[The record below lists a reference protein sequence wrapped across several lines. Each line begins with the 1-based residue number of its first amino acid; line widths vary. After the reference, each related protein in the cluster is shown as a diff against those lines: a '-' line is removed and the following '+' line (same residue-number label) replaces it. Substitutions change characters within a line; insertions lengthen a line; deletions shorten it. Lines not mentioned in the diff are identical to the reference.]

1 MGINT
6 NAVQRLYTAYFSR
19 PADPVGLAYW
29 ESKLPADRAAT
40 QAELTAL
47 AHSGF
52 SASTEFSNMYTG
64 LTNAQIVQLA
74 YQNLF
79 GRSAEPAGEV
89 YWAARLA
96 SGAETFAGLVLQLTY
111 SAQGT
116 DATAI
121 ASKLSAATA
130 FTAAL
135 DTTAEITGYAGTG
148 SSASA
153 RGWLA
158 TVTDAATLA
167 TATAAATLNAA
178 VAAAVAAGSTDGGG
192 TTPNGTTF
200 TLTNGTDNAT
210 ANVFNA
216 SLVYTPAG
224 NARINALQD
233 EDTLTGA
240 GVNATLNATLGN
252 IDGTNAGAQ
261 GTIVTPKLSGI
272 STVNVAFTGSG
283 GTAVN
288 ELDLQDSTAPTA
300 VNITRVS
307 DGIATATVDNMK
319 AVPTTMSITDSNNAQ
334 QSVSF
339 LFTNG
344 GASGAADASTMTLS
358 NVNVATL
365 TVQENASDG
374 TVDQGVESLTL
385 VSSGSANT
393 ITTLRAEDLQTL
405 TINGSQNM
413 TIGGQTN
420 VAGSLTTVAAG
431 ALTGNLTFTLANGVM
446 GATPD
451 GASNGNVAFS
461 LTSGTGNDSIR
472 VSEQIGTN
480 DSIATGAGTD
490 TLRLS
495 NGTAATLDTI
505 ALNTA
510 GNNVTGVENIQLW
523 NTDTTAG
530 GGTANVLALRA
541 DEAEG
546 DQAIELRDHTNAILG
561 ADTTTYNVVNLS
573 ANEANTISIAHS
585 GSTTLAAPAAANN
598 ALADNFVD
606 LDVADGVTAVN
617 LTITNGVNSD
627 NRFNFSLYTDS
638 DRTLATTGDTS
649 AYNAATAQDSALAG
663 AANAVTSLTLTDSD
677 NESNTV
683 QLLADGY
690 LAGAVQGNGTAY
702 TSVTLAGGTSGTFMN
717 LDATANAFGFDTTGA
732 STGDTNVVTDVAAG
746 AAERLSAATIN
757 ASAMSSNVVVR
768 VGNNFNSAT
777 GAQSITMG
785 SGSDTVIF
793 DMLADTRAG
802 LTISDTVAGGT
813 GSDTLAID
821 GNGVA
826 ISLGASEWTNVT
838 GFETIRL
845 ISNGVAS
852 NNALLAT
859 NAYNLTLTDLL
870 VDNNGTGGSM
880 IAIVNDNDDSTTAAG
895 AANVGATIDA
905 RALAANNAFSYNG
918 QETSATAGTA
928 MTADRFVFADVNI
941 NGSSVI
947 DGGADQTTVGNG
959 TTSGLVAGHRANA
972 DILEVR
978 NAAVVS
984 AGDLAN
990 ITNVGVINFTNDTA
1004 TAVSSTL
1011 ELNNAI
1017 VDAMVNS
1024 TAAADGTST
1033 TTIANTVETLTI
1045 AAVDNPALATA
1056 TTALNMQTAGL
1067 TNAALQLNVTGG
1079 GAADVLSGGAG
1090 ADTISGGAG
1099 NDTITSGAGNDVV
1112 TGGTGADS
1120 ITSGEG
1126 ADTITIG
1133 DGLDTIVLTETTA
1146 AADNLIWATAF
1157 AAGSANAATVTDF
1170 AWAAGVDTIDVQ
1182 VNLTNGTTAATSAL
1196 AGITPVAQV
1205 NDTAATANDVIF
1217 TFAGAGDLL
1226 AAGTTVATAVANA
1239 VTALTSGTDFSSA
1252 NIALADSLIL
1262 QMNDGTNTF
1271 VFHYVASG
1279 VAATTETADL
1289 ALIGMFNGTTAA
1301 LLGDFI

>member
-40 QAELTAL
+40 QAELTTL

-252 IDGTNAGAQ
+252 IDGLNAGAQ

-283 GTAVN
+283 AGAVN

-319 AVPTTMSITDSNNAQ
+319 AVPTTMSLTDSNNAQ
-334 QSVSF
+334 QNVSF

-365 TVQENASDG
+365 TVQENVSDG
-374 TVDQGVESLTL
+374 TVDQGIESLTL

-446 GATPD
+446 TATPD

-523 NTDTTAG
+523 NTDTT
-530 GGTANVLALRA
+530 
-541 DEAEG
+541 
-546 DQAIELRDHTNAILG
+546 
-561 ADTTTYNVVNLS
+561 
-573 ANEANTISIAHS
+573 
-585 GSTTLAAPAAANN
+585 
-598 ALADNFVD
+598 
-606 LDVADGVTAVN
+606 
-617 LTITNGVNSD
+617 
-627 NRFNFSLYTDS
+627 
-638 DRTLATTGDTS
+638 
-649 AYNAATAQDSALAG
+649 
-663 AANAVTSLTLTDSD
+663 
-677 NESNTV
+677 
-683 QLLADGY
+683 
-690 LAGAVQGNGTAY
+690 
-702 TSVTLAGGTSGTFMN
+702 
-717 LDATANAFGFDTTGA
+717 
-732 STGDTNVVTDVAAG
+732 
-746 AAERLSAATIN
+746 
-757 ASAMSSNVVVR
+757 
-768 VGNNFNSAT
+768 
-777 GAQSITMG
+777 
-785 SGSDTVIF
+785 
-793 DMLADTRAG
+793 
-802 LTISDTVAGGT
+802 
-813 GSDTLAID
+813 
-821 GNGVA
+821 
-826 ISLGASEWTNVT
+826 
-838 GFETIRL
+838 
-845 ISNGVAS
+845 
-852 NNALLAT
+852 
-859 NAYNLTLTDLL
+859 
-870 VDNNGTGGSM
+870 
-880 IAIVNDNDDSTTAAG
+880 
-895 AANVGATIDA
+895 
-905 RALAANNAFSYNG
+905 
-918 QETSATAGTA
+918 
-928 MTADRFVFADVNI
+928 
-941 NGSSVI
+941 
-947 DGGADQTTVGNG
+947 
-959 TTSGLVAGHRANA
+959 
-972 DILEVR
+972 
-978 NAAVVS
+978 
-984 AGDLAN
+984 
-990 ITNVGVINFTNDTA
+990 
-1004 TAVSSTL
+1004 
-1011 ELNNAI
+1011 
-1017 VDAMVNS
+1017 
-1024 TAAADGTST
+1024 
-1033 TTIANTVETLTI
+1033 
-1045 AAVDNPALATA
+1045 
-1056 TTALNMQTAGL
+1056 
-1067 TNAALQLNVTGG
+1067 
-1079 GAADVLSGGAG
+1079 SGGAG
-1090 ADTISGGAG
+1090 A
-1099 NDTITSGAGNDVV
+1099 
-1112 TGGTGADS
+1112 
-1120 ITSGEG
+1120 
-1126 ADTITIG
+1126 
-1133 DGLDTIVLTETTA
+1133 
-1146 AADNLIWATAF
+1146 
-1157 AAGSANAATVTDF
+1157 
-1170 AWAAGVDTIDVQ
+1170 
-1182 VNLTNGTTAATSAL
+1182 
-1196 AGITPVAQV
+1196 
-1205 NDTAATANDVIF
+1205 
-1217 TFAGAGDLL
+1217 
-1226 AAGTTVATAVANA
+1226 
-1239 VTALTSGTDFSSA
+1239 
-1252 NIALADSLIL
+1252 
-1262 QMNDGTNTF
+1262 
-1271 VFHYVASG
+1271 
-1279 VAATTETADL
+1279 
-1289 ALIGMFNGTTAA
+1289 
-1301 LLGDFI
+1301 

>member
-40 QAELTAL
+40 QAELTTL

-135 DTTAEITGYAGTG
+135 DTTAEIVGYAGTG

-167 TATAAATLNAA
+167 TATAAATLDAA

-240 GVNATLNATLGN
+240 GTNATLNATLGN
-252 IDGTNAGAQ
+252 IDGLNAGAQ

-283 GTAVN
+283 AGAVT

-319 AVPTTMSITDSNNAQ
+319 AVPTTMSLTDSNNAQ
-334 QSVSF
+334 QNVSF

-365 TVQENASDG
+365 TVQENVSDG
-374 TVDQGVESLTL
+374 TVDQGIESLTL

-495 NGTAATLDTI
+495 NGTIATGVSVTLDTI

-523 NTDTTAG
+523 NTDNSNTAVPAVA
-530 GGTANVLALRA
+530 TANVLALRA

-546 DQAIELRDHTNAILG
+546 DQAIELRDHSNATLAG
-561 ADTTTYNVVNLS
+561 DTTTYNVVNLS

-585 GSTTLAAPAAANN
+585 GSTTATAPAAANN

-627 NRFNFSLYTDS
+627 NRFNFQLYTDS
-638 DRTLATTGDTS
+638 DRALNSTGVTS
-649 AYNAATAQDSALAG
+649 AFSTVQDAG
-663 AANAVTSLTLTDSD
+663 TTNAVTSLTLTDSD

-683 QLLADGY
+683 LLAADGY
-690 LAGAVQGNGTAY
+690 LAGAAQGNGTAY

-732 STGDTNVVTDVAAG
+732 STGDTNVVTDIAAG

-785 SGSDTVIF
+785 SGNDTVIF

-838 GFETIRL
+838 GMETIRL

-852 NNALLAT
+852 NNTLLAT

-895 AANVGATIDA
+895 SANVGATIDA

-947 DGGADQTTVGNG
+947 DGGADQTTAGGGVTAGTAVGH
-959 TTSGLVAGHRANA
+959 LANA

-990 ITNVGVINFTNDTA
+990 ITNVGVISFTNDTA
-1004 TAVSSTL
+1004 TALSSTL

-1024 TAAADGTST
+1024 TAVADGTSAA
-1033 TTIANTVETLTI
+1033 TIAATVETLTI
-1045 AAVDNPALATA
+1045 NAIDNPALATA

-1099 NDTITSGAGNDVV
+1099 NDTISSGAGNDVV

-1120 ITSGEG
+1120 ITTGTG
-1126 ADTITIG
+1126 ADVVRASEG
-1133 DGLDTIVLTETTA
+1133 DGAV
-1146 AADNLIWATAF
+1146 ATA
-1157 AAGSANAATVTDF
+1157 G
-1170 AWAAGVDTIDVQ
+1170 AWAAAVQDVVIDFDANSDVFSVNGVGTSVILSGAAAAQAAGTAFTAVA
-1182 VNLTNGTTAATSAL
+1182 TTAFDFNAAVGGAFITGATAASL
-1196 AGITPVAQV
+1196 ANEANVIAAIG
-1205 NDTAATANDVIF
+1205 ATANETVGEEAYF
-1217 TFAGAGDLL
+1217 VVLN
-1226 AAGTTVATAVANA
+1226 AAGTQFGVYHMVSAVADNA
-1239 VTALTSGTDFSSA
+1239 VTAGEIEL
-1252 NIALADSLIL
+1252 L
-1262 QMNDGTNTF
+1262 
-1271 VFHYVASG
+1271 G
-1279 VAATTETADL
+1279 VATYT
-1289 ALIGMFNGTTAA
+1289 GTLTAA
-1301 LLGDFI
+1301 DINFF

>member
-167 TATAAATLNAA
+167 TAKAAATLNAA

-252 IDGTNAGAQ
+252 IDGLNAGAQ

-283 GTAVN
+283 AGAVT

-319 AVPTTMSITDSNNAQ
+319 AVPTTMSLTDSNNAQ
-334 QSVSF
+334 QNVSF

-365 TVQENASDG
+365 TVQENVSDG
-374 TVDQGVESLTL
+374 SVDQGVESLTL

-393 ITTLRAEDLQTL
+393 VSTLRAEDLKTL

-413 TIGGQTN
+413 TIGGSRSVTGAQGVEATQYTAGLAS
-420 VAGSLTTVAAG
+420 VSGSLTAINAA
-431 ALTGNLTFTLANGVM
+431 ALTGNLAINIGTEIA
-446 GATPD
+446 
-451 GASNGNVAFS
+451 GN
-461 LTSGTGNDSIR
+461 LDNTSGTAVQMTVTGGTGNDTFR
-472 VSEQIGTN
+472 LTTGANVGG
-480 DSIATGAGTD
+480 ATGNTDVIIGGTGTD
-490 TLRLS
+490 TLVI
-495 NGTAATLDTI
+495 NGTATVAAATTANVRSVEALEIRSGHDTGAVADAISIDADAFDSLATIFVRNEGNNGAAAPAAPASNAEDMTVTLQDLTAAQATAITI
-505 ALNTA
+505 AHGTTGNNTITNNTINANLKSTA
-510 GNNVTGVENIQLW
+510 GTSDTVGVTIAEGINNDPRFNFDLATAISTGATTGVENI
-523 NTDTTAG
+523 
-530 GGTANVLALRA
+530 
-541 DEAEG
+541 
-546 DQAIELRDHTNAILG
+546 
-561 ADTTTYNVVNLS
+561 
-573 ANEANTISIAHS
+573 TI
-585 GSTTLAAPAAANN
+585 
-598 ALADNFVD
+598 
-606 LDVADGVTAVN
+606 
-617 LTITNGVNSD
+617 
-627 NRFNFSLYTDS
+627 TDS
-638 DRTLATTGDTS
+638 DS
-649 AYNAATAQDSALAG
+649 
-663 AANAVTSLTLTDSD
+663 
-677 NESNTV
+677 ESNTV
-683 QLLADGY
+683 QL
-690 LAGAVQGNGTAY
+690 
-702 TSVTLAGGTSGTFMN
+702 TSVAQHTGTLTLTGGVAGTFLN
-717 LDATANAFGFDTTGA
+717 LDTTTGGA
-732 STGDTNVVTDVAAG
+732 NGGIYGYDLTGATTTDVTYTIADHSNTAGQVKVAAT
-746 AAERLSAATIN
+746 TIN
-757 ASAMSSNVVVR
+757 ASGEASNVIVR
-768 VGNNFNSAT
+768 VTNPAAAQSVT

-785 SGSDTVIF
+785 SGSDTVI
-793 DMLADTRAG
+793 MDTVGELTAG
-802 LTISDTVAGGT
+802 LSITDTVAGGT
-813 GSDTLAID
+813 GTDTLAID
-821 GNGVA
+821 GHNAAGIA
-826 ISLGASEWTNVT
+826 LSATEFQNVT
-838 GFETIRL
+838 GFETLRFVGN
-845 ISNGVAS
+845 SARAD
-852 NNALLAT
+852 NNLAGAV
-859 NAYNLTLTDLL
+859 NSYNLTLNDAAIT
-870 VDNNGTGGSM
+870 NNANGGNVWS
-880 IAIVNDNDDSTTAAG
+880 IVNDNGIANATGAVTANSGITIDLRALSTGKSINYDGQETDTGATLSVNATTGLVTAAG
-895 AANVGATIDA
+895 ALANAST
-905 RALAANNAFSYNG
+905 
-918 QETSATAGTA
+918 
-928 MTADRFVFADVNI
+928 MTADRFIFADAGLNATA
-941 NGSSVI
+941 VI
-947 DGGADQTTVGNG
+947 DGGANRTGG
-959 TTSGLVAGHRANA
+959 ARLGHVENT
-972 DILEVR
+972 DVLEVR

-984 AGDLAN
+984 NGDLAN
-990 ITNVGVINFTNDTA
+990 IKNVSTIAFTNDTN
-1004 TAVSSTL
+1004 TTQTSTL
-1011 ELNNAI
+1011 VLTNDV

-1024 TAAADGTST
+1024 TLAALGTDA
-1033 TTIANTVETLTI
+1033 TTIANTFETLTI
-1045 AAVDNPALATA
+1045 TATDASATA
-1056 TTALNMQTAGL
+1056 FTQLNMDASQV
-1067 TNAALQLNVTGG
+1067 TNAALRLNVT
-1079 GAADVLSGGAG
+1079 GGAG
-1090 ADTISGGAG
+1090 ADTI
-1099 NDTITSGAGNDVV
+1099 V
-1112 TGGTGADS
+1112 GTA
-1120 ITSGEG
+1120 G
-1126 ADTITIG
+1126 ADTITG
-1133 DGLDTIVLTETTA
+1133 GAGADVLTGGAGADVFSFSGVAGATTSGTPFGTFDTI
-1146 AADNLIWATAF
+1146 
-1157 AAGSANAATVTDF
+1157 TDF
-1170 AWAAGVDTIDVQ
+1170 VVGTDKLQFSGVADVVSGQQAAVQ
-1182 VNLTNGTTAATSAL
+1182 V
-1196 AGITPVAQV
+1196 
-1205 NDTAATANDVIF
+1205 
-1217 TFAGAGDLL
+1217 
-1226 AAGTTVATAVANA
+1226 A
-1239 VTALTSGTDFSSA
+1239 VTALAAGSTATQIA
-1252 NIALADSLIL
+1252 TAMALANTTNLGVSFAVFEGNTYALYETTGA
-1262 QMNDGTNTF
+1262 GT
-1271 VFHYVASG
+1271 G
-1279 VAATTETADL
+1279 VAADDVFIKLTGVAVAPTFAADVI
-1289 ALIGMFNGTTAA
+1289 A
-1301 LLGDFI
+1301 